1 MFLLNVNKICL
12 NTISLI
18 RKLRFSVTLKKEH
31 KILNLDDAEDDNL
44 IQASDKDKTIYSIAT
59 ILKLI
64 YFHIVSRQEEARFT
78 CFKMAPPSL
87 IILRKKE

>member
-18 RKLRFSVTLKKEH
+18 RKLRFSVPLKKEH

-59 ILKLI
+59 IWN
-64 YFHIVSRQEEARFT
+64 VSQGNFIKIDLFPYSSKTRRNSFYL
-78 CFKMAPPSL
+78 F
-87 IILRKKE
+87 

>member
-18 RKLRFSVTLKKEH
+18 RKLRFSVPLKKEH

-44 IQASDKDKTIYSIAT
+44 IQTSDKDKTIYSIAT

-64 YFHIVSRQEEARFT
+64 YFHIVSRQEETRFT
-78 CFKMAPPSL
+78 CFKMPPPSL